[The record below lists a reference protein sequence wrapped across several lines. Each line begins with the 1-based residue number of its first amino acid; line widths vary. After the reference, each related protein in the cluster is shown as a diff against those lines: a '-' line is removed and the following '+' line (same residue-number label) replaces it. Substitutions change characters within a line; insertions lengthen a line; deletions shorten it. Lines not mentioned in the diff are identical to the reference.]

1 MMLRRTV
8 VLLLSA
14 SASSWRAAAPAR
26 PRCDTIMRAEAP
38 AQPFALSRRG
48 ALAALAV
55 IAARPPLAARAVQ
68 DAKDLSRLK
77 SGLKDIEFLLDN
89 WARETTDPNSGNADP
104 DKVRLYL
111 GLRTTTSPL
120 FQIDKLLANAGDK
133 VADDDF
139 EAWVEATENFNS
151 QIAKVNELAY
161 TANFGEYNPG
171 GGKDQAR
178 PIPKRCRVTVASTT
192 PPLASTP
199 CFRNYA
205 AGGEV
210 HGPIEGAGDR
220 LARLAQEDHRAAQD
234 ITELRALL
242 GHVRKVTRGR
252 AQRRTCLE
260 PERR

>member
-1 MMLRRTV
+1 MIFIARNTFPR
-8 VLLLSA
+8 
-14 SASSWRAAAPAR
+14 PAGQFSEG
-26 PRCDTIMRAEAP
+26 P
-38 AQPFALSRRG
+38 
-48 ALAALAV
+48 
-55 IAARPPLAARAVQ
+55 
-68 DAKDLSRLK
+68 
-77 SGLKDIEFLLDN
+77 GLKDIEFLLAN

-178 PIPKRCRVTVASTT
+178 PIPKRCRDCSQH
-192 PPLASTP
+192 
-199 CFRNYA
+199 NA
-205 AGGEV
+205 A
-210 HGPIEGAGDR
+210 
-220 LARLAQEDHRAAQD
+220 
-234 ITELRALL
+234 
-242 GHVRKVTRGR
+242 
-252 AQRRTCLE
+252 TCVNAML
-260 PERR
+260 P